1 MDKMQSI
8 FLLGYLIGAI
18 CSGFMLNQMYRVFW
32 KRLYKKY
39 TDAVFEEY
47 NEALKNGDSE
57 MRKPKLGKCG

>member
-47 NEALKNGDSE
+47 NEALKNGRKSLQ
-57 MRKPKLGKCG
+57 RKPQKHK